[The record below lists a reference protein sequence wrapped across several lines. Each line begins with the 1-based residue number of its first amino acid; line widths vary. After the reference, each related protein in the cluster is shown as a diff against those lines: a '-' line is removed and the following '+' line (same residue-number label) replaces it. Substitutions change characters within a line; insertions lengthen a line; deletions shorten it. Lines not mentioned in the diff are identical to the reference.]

1 MNANKG
7 RVVVRVGTT
16 DIGVI
21 KESDLTK
28 IAEIT
33 GTKIVHI
40 DNSCNLIDDRTIG
53 FEVVEFKY
61 KNKDDNKKKTKGRKL
76 SEEAYKMLIEKLLIN
91 FIKKEEK

>member
-7 RVVVRVGTT
+7 KVVVRVGTT

-21 KESDLTK
+21 RESDLSK

-33 GTKIVHI
+33 GSKIVRI

-76 SEEAYKMLIEKLLIN
+76 SEEAYQMLIKKLLISY
-91 FIKKEEK
+91 IEKENN

>member
-21 KESDLTK
+21 KESDLSK

-33 GTKIVHI
+33 GSRIVRI

-61 KNKDDNKKKTKGRKL
+61 ENKDDSKKKTKGRKL
-76 SEEAYKMLIEKLLIN
+76 SEEAYQMLIKKLLISY
-91 FIKKEEK
+91 IEKENN

>member
-7 RVVVRVGTT
+7 KVVVRVGTT

-21 KESDLTK
+21 KESDLSE

-61 KNKDDNKKKTKGRKL
+61 ENKDDNKKKTKGRKL
-76 SEEAYKMLIEKLLIN
+76 SEEAYQMLIKKLLIN

>member
-7 RVVVRVGTT
+7 KVVVRVGTT
-16 DIGVI
+16 DIVVI
-21 KESDLTK
+21 RESNLSK

-33 GTKIVHI
+33 GSRIVRI

-61 KNKDDNKKKTKGRKL
+61 ENKDDNKKKTKGRKL
-76 SEEAYKMLIEKLLIN
+76 SEEAYQMLIKKLLISY
-91 FIKKEEK
+91 IEKENN

>member
-7 RVVVRVGTT
+7 KVVVRVGTT

-21 KESDLTK
+21 RESDLSK

-33 GTKIVHI
+33 GSRIVRI
-40 DNSCNLIDDRTIG
+40 NNSCNLIDDRTIG

-61 KNKDDNKKKTKGRKL
+61 ENKDDNKKKTKGRKL
-76 SEEAYKMLIEKLLIN
+76 SEEAYQMLIKKLLISY
-91 FIKKEEK
+91 IEKENN

>member
-21 KESDLTK
+21 KESDLSK

-33 GTKIVHI
+33 GSRIVRI

-61 KNKDDNKKKTKGRKL
+61 ENKDDSKKKTKGRKL
-76 SEEAYKMLIEKLLIN
+76 SEEAYQMLIKKLLISY
-91 FIKKEEK
+91 IEKEND

>member
-7 RVVVRVGTT
+7 KVVVRVGTT

-21 KESDLTK
+21 RESDLSK

-33 GTKIVHI
+33 GSRIGHI

-61 KNKDDNKKKTKGRKL
+61 ENKDDNKKKTKGRKL
-76 SEEAYKMLIEKLLIN
+76 SEEAYQMLIKKLLISY
-91 FIKKEEK
+91 IEKDNN

>member
-7 RVVVRVGTT
+7 KVVVRVGTT

-21 KESDLTK
+21 RESDLSK

-33 GTKIVHI
+33 GSRIVHI

-61 KNKDDNKKKTKGRKL
+61 ENKDDNKKKTKGRKL
-76 SEEAYKMLIEKLLIN
+76 SEEAYQMLIKKLLISY
-91 FIKKEEK
+91 IEKDNN